1 MTKDKPNRFFFGIV
15 ALISVPIGLAGAYG
29 VKAVQSH
36 HLISIYLSSH
46 AVKKLQ
52 IGAAGAKGFDDW
64 LNTDIEPQAGEAY
77 LDATKPFPIPGGV
90 LSYIFSEQVFE
101 HLSYRDGLSMLRESH
116 RTLKPDGKIRI
127 TTPNLLRLMQL
138 FQDNKTDEQK
148 TYLDGTLTGGYW
160 PEPLPRTISRQP

>member
-77 LDATKPFPIPGGV
+77 LDATKPFPIPSCHTSSPSRYSNICPIAMACPCCGN
-90 LSYIFSEQVFE
+90 LT
-101 HLSYRDGLSMLRESH
+101 GLSSRAVRSASPR
-116 RTLKPDGKIRI
+116 RTRCG
-127 TTPNLLRLMQL
+127 
-138 FQDNKTDEQK
+138 
-148 TYLDGTLTGGYW
+148 
-160 PEPLPRTISRQP
+160 